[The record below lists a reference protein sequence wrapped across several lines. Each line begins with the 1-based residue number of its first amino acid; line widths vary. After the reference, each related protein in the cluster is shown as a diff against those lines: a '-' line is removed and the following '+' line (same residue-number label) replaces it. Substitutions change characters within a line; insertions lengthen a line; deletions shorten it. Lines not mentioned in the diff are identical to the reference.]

1 MKSFQKLTIEDRV
14 KIIFV
19 GLATSTL
26 AFIGIYFA
34 VVHGVNADIP
44 TI

>member
-26 AFIGIYFA
+26 AFVGIYFA
-34 VVHGVNADIP
+34 LVHGVNADIP
-44 TI
+44 TM